1 MVQAV
6 QAVQVV
12 QADPEVQAVPVDSEA
27 DAEDSVEDAEDSAV
41 VDVGADVAELREGR
55 AVPNQHHRD
64 IQGFGFQGLKP
75 HLLDRNLNL

>member
-1 MVQAV
+1 MVP
-6 QAVQVV
+6 VV

-64 IQGFGFQGLKP
+64 IQDFGFQGLKP